1 MLSITLVI
9 ALRLVATLLH
19 AALVF
24 AVAPLLLGVVTKL
37 RAWALGRRGA
47 PFLQPYRHLHKLL
60 RRPALVPETA
70 TEFFAIW
77 PVAVFLATSV
87 AALLVPGFCTGLLT
101 APYSDLITLVGMFA
115 IARAATMLGGLETG
129 FGFGG
134 AGAGRE
140 ALFSVFAEAALLVV
154 LLGFVLVAHSATVDG
169 IAVYFATQ
177 HIGISVSLGF
187 ALAAILAVALT
198 ETGRIPTDN
207 PAGHLE
213 LGMVHEAMALEYSGR
228 FLLLL
233 DYAAM
238 LRLLLWMDLIGTIF
252 LPYGMARAD
261 DVLSWPGGLAL
272 WLAKLGGMAAALS
285 LFEISRAKMR
295 VFRVPEFLGAAMLL
309 GILAGVFL
317 FVAARIGS

>member
-1 MLSITLVI
+1 M
-9 ALRLVATLLH
+9 
-19 AALVF
+19 
-24 AVAPLLLGVVTKL
+24 
-37 RAWALGRRGA
+37 
-47 PFLQPYRHLHKLL
+47 
-60 RRPALVPETA
+60 PETA
-70 TEFFAIW
+70 TELFAVW
-77 PVAVFLATSV
+77 PAAVFLSIAV

-101 APYSDLITLVGMFA
+101 APASDFITLIGLFA
-115 IARAATMLGGLETG
+115 FARAATMLGGLETG

-154 LLGFVLVAHSATVDG
+154 LLGFVLLAHGATVDG
-169 IAVYFATQ
+169 IAVAFDTG

-187 ALAAILAVALT
+187 ALAALLAVALT

-213 LGMVHEAMALEYSGR
+213 LAMVHEAMLLEYSGR

-233 DYAAM
+233 EYAAM

-252 LPYGMARAD
+252 LPFGMARAD
-261 DVLSWPGGLAL
+261 DVLSWPGGLVL
-272 WLAKLGGMAAALS
+272 WAIKLGVMAVLLS
-285 LFEISRAKMR
+285 LFEISTAKMR

-317 FVAARIGS
+317 FVAARIGL